1 MKFLYLLF
9 SIGLLLYVSD
19 LFWACSEKVVPDG
32 AEATY
37 VGEASCSSCHQQEAK
52 DWRGSHHDLAMQEVS
67 DSTVLGDFSGA
78 ELLSK
83 GIRSRFFKKG
93 NRFIVHTEGPEG
105 TLQDFEIAYVFGVFP
120 LQQYL
125 VRFPGGRLQALHL
138 AWDSR
143 DGKWFDLQP
152 KNRFRPDDWM
162 HWTKGSMTWNNM
174 CADCHSTNLQK
185 NYDPET
191 DTYQT
196 TWAIL
201 DVSCEACHGPGSRH
215 LEYVR
220 SSDYQK
226 GRKVQGSFLHL
237 TPALDN
243 KQQVDQCARCHS
255 LRSNQS
261 LAYEH
266 NGVYADH
273 YGVEIPKPNLY
284 HADGQIIE
292 EVYEYGSFTQSRMY
306 QQGVKCSNCHN
317 PHSLKLRAEGN
328 ALCAQ
333 CHAPKTYDVESHHF
347 HPLGSTGA
355 QCVNCHMPGKY
366 YMGNDFRRDH
376 SLRAPRPDLSARYGT
391 PNACNNCHSEK
402 GLKWQADAVV
412 AHFGEKRKPHYSEAF
427 LAFHHGEQ
435 GAAERIAALLEDT
448 AQSDMAKAMAVWNL
462 SSSQQAA
469 NWEGVFS
476 RALKSPVP
484 FIRHSAVD
492 AFQAFPLASRV
503 NYLAPMLEDPVRSV
517 RISAAFMLADAGA
530 SIPKRQKEAY
540 DKALAEAEQAL
551 LAQSDFSGGRLRKA
565 QLKIGQ
571 GDMVSAEKAFQ
582 SALRLDQ
589 DHAPAVS
596 AAANFYYGRGQF
608 DKAAIVYRQFL
619 ARNPSEAWANYEL
632 GLLLAEMQRLAEATS
647 YLGKAAAGSDDPR
660 YSYNW
665 GLALQ
670 NLGKSKEAEQAF
682 LSGLQ
687 KAPGQGYLE
696 YALAV
701 LYYQQGNL
709 EKARKLAQ
717 GLLKKEPRNA
727 EYAQLAQALG
737 L

>member
-1 MKFLYLLF
+1 MKLLYLAF

-19 LFWACSEKVVPDG
+19 LLWSCSENRVLNAAG
-32 AEATY
+32 AAY
-37 VGEASCSSCHQQEAK
+37 VGEPTCSSCHQQEAK
-52 DWRGSHHDLAMQEVS
+52 DWQGSHHDLAMQEVS
-67 DSTVLGDFSGA
+67 DSTVLGDFSGV

-83 GIRSRFFKKG
+83 GIRSRFFKKE

-105 TLQDFEIAYVFGVFP
+105 TMQDFEIAYVFGVFP

-138 AWDSR
+138 AWNSR

-191 DTYQT
+191 DSYQT
-196 TWAIL
+196 TWSIL

-215 LEYVR
+215 LEYVN
-220 SSDYQK
+220 STDYKK
-226 GRKVQGSFLHL
+226 GKKIQGSFLHL
-237 TPALDN
+237 TPALDH

-261 LAYEH
+261 LAYDH

-273 YGVEIPKPNLY
+273 YGVEVPKPNLY
-284 HADGQIIE
+284 HADGQILE
-292 EVYEYGSFTQSRMY
+292 EVYVYGSFTQSRMY
-306 QQGVKCSNCHN
+306 HQGVKCSNCHN

-333 CHAPKTYDVESHHF
+333 CHAPKTYDETSHHF
-347 HPLGSTGA
+347 HPVGSTGA

-376 SLRAPRPDLSARYGT
+376 SLRVPRPDLSARYGT
-391 PNACNNCHSEK
+391 PNACDNCHSEK
-402 GLKWQADAVV
+402 GLKWQVDAVN

-427 LAFHHGEQ
+427 LAFQHGEQ
-435 GAAERIAALLEDT
+435 GSAERIAALLEDT

-469 NWEGVFS
+469 NWEGVFA
-476 RALKSPVP
+476 RALKNTVP

-492 AFQAFPLASRV
+492 ALQAFPLASRV
-503 NYLAPMLEDPVRSV
+503 KHLVPMLEDPVRSV
-517 RISAAFMLADAGA
+517 RISAAFVLADAGSA
-530 SIPKRQKEAY
+530 IPKRYKEAY
-540 DKALAEAEQAL
+540 DKALAEGEQAL
-551 LAQSDFSGGRLRKA
+551 LAQADFSSGRLRKA
-565 QLKIGQ
+565 QLKMSQ
-571 GDMVSAEKAFQ
+571 GDVVSAEKAFQ

-596 AAANFYYGRGQF
+596 AATNFYYGRGQF
-608 DKAAIVYRQFL
+608 DKAAAVYQQFL

-632 GLLLAEMQRLAEATS
+632 GLLFAEMQRLEEATS
-647 YLGKAAAGSDDPR
+647 YLGKAAASSDDPR

-670 NLGKSKEAEQAF
+670 NLGKTREAEQAF

-709 EKARKLAQ
+709 AKARKLAQ

-727 EYAQLAQALG
+727 EYAQLVQALG

>member
-1 MKFLYLLF
+1 MRFLYLVF

-19 LFWACSEKVVPDG
+19 LLWSCSENTLPAG
-32 AEATY
+32 AEAAY
-37 VGEASCSSCHQQEAK
+37 VGEPSCGACHQKEAE

-67 DSTVLGDFSGA
+67 DSTVLGDFSGV
-78 ELLSK
+78 ELRSK
-83 GIRSRFFKKG
+83 GITSRFFRKG
-93 NRFIVHTEGPEG
+93 NRFIVHTEGAEG
-105 TLQDFEIAYVFGVFP
+105 AMQDFEIAYVFGVFP

-196 TWAIL
+196 TWSIL

-215 LEYVR
+215 LEYVG
-220 SSDYQK
+220 SAGYKK
-226 GRKVQGSFLHL
+226 GKRVQGSFLHL
-237 TPALDN
+237 TPALDH

-261 LAYEH
+261 LAYDH
-266 NGVYADH
+266 SGVYADH
-273 YGVEIPKPNLY
+273 YGVEVPKPNAY
-284 HADGQIIE
+284 HADGQILE

-306 QQGVKCSNCHN
+306 QQGVKCTNCHN

-333 CHAPKTYDVESHHF
+333 CHAPKIYDTESHHF
-347 HPLGSTGA
+347 HPLGSTAA

-376 SLRAPRPDLSARYGT
+376 SLRVPRPDLSARYGT
-391 PNACNNCHSEK
+391 PNACNNCHAGK
-402 GLKWQADAVV
+402 GFKWQAEAVA
-412 AHFGEKRKPHYSEAF
+412 AHFGEKRKPHYAEAF
-427 LAFHHGEQ
+427 LAFRQGEP
-435 GAAERIAALLEDT
+435 GAADKVAALLEDT

-462 SSSQQAA
+462 SASEQAA
-469 NWEGVFS
+469 NWEVFFS

-484 FIRHSAVD
+484 FIRNSAVD
-492 AFQAFPLASRV
+492 AFQAFPPETRV
-503 NYLAPMLEDPVRSV
+503 ARLAPMLEDPVRSV
-517 RISAAFMLADAGA
+517 RVSAAFILADASS
-530 SIPKRQKEAY
+530 SIPKGSKEAY
-540 DKALAEAEQAL
+540 EKAIAEGEQVL

-565 QLKIGQ
+565 QLKMSQ
-571 GDMVSAEKAFQ
+571 GDIASAEKAFQ

-589 DHAPAVS
+589 DHPPAVS

-608 DKAAIVYRQFL
+608 DKAAVVYQQFL

-632 GLLLAEMQRLAEATS
+632 GLLFAEMQRLEEATS
-647 YLGKAAAGSDDPR
+647 YLAVAAAQSNDPR

-670 NLGKSKEAEQAF
+670 NMGKSTEAERAF
-682 LSGLQ
+682 QDGLR

-701 LYYQQGNL
+701 LYYQRGDL
-709 EKARKLAQ
+709 AKARKIAQ
-717 GLLKKEPRNA
+717 GLIQKEPQNT
-727 EYAQLAQALG
+727 EYLRLFRALG